1 MLTSKS
7 TQQVEIPGEPGE
19 WAVIKPLS
27 FAERTEAEQ
36 VITDRA
42 FKAASALSADAIKAF
57 RESIAEADRDTP
69 GAVRAAEAVVAATE
83 EADPLASVD
92 TRTVLRHGLKKL
104 SYDGGIDVTPEIV
117 DDLDSETSVALA
129 TLIMGLSRRTAE
141 EGKGSSTTP
150 PSSSEE

>member
-7 TQQVEIPGEPGE
+7 TQQVEIPGEPEE

-27 FAERTEAEQ
+27 FAERAEAEQ
-36 VITDRA
+36 VYTDRA
-42 FKAASALSADAIKAF
+42 LKAISALPADTFKTISD
-57 RESIAEADRDTP
+57 RIAQADRDTP

-92 TRTVLRHGLKKL
+92 TRTVLLHGLKKL
-104 SYDGGIDVTPEIV
+104 SYDDGIDVTPEVV
-117 DDLDSETSVALA
+117 DDLDPETSVALA

-141 EGKGSSTTP
+141 EGKGSSTPP